1 LGTAQVSATLVRKA
15 AGVTQTLTNA
25 TTRNDSGAQMTDG
38 KTAFR
43 IGIGGIA
50 IESST
55 FSPLPAT
62 IDDFTIHRGDE
73 IVANY
78 PYFEKGTFEGRENVE
93 WLGTLK
99 ARAIP
104 GGPIERASYDA
115 MKDELI
121 GRLLAVLPLDGF
133 FFDIHGAMSVI
144 GLDDAEGDLI
154 TAIRDLVGP
163 ECIISTGMDLHGNV
177 SDVLVGAID
186 CFTAYRQAPHVD
198 AMETKARA
206 VRNLLTLLDTGTRPY
221 RAFVRI
227 PVNLPGERTSTM
239 WEPGA
244 TVYKRLE
251 ESDGIPGLIDASLWV
266 GYVWA
271 DQPRANATTV
281 VTGTDVEAISGEAL
295 KIAKRYWDAR
305 QDFGFGVPTG
315 TGDWVIDE
323 ALKLNQKAVL
333 ISDSGDNP
341 TAGGAGD
348 IPYMAERCLAREDLA
363 SGERTAI
370 VSAIAGAEAVQ
381 TALAAGVGGEVEA
394 TIGGVNDPVNGSPLT
409 FRGVVHSI
417 YRNDPVGGDI
427 AVIRSGG
434 VHVIVPSR
442 RKPYHHMHE
451 FANLNLDVQD
461 FDITIGKWGYLEPEL
476 KQAASAAFQALSPGA
491 VNQNIPSL
499 TFERVERPVYPLDPE
514 MPEPEWKVKVFEPI
528 G

>member
-1 LGTAQVSATLVRKA
+1 MTA
-15 AGVTQTLTNA
+15 GY
-25 TTRNDSGAQMTDG
+25 
-38 KTAFR
+38 R

-62 IDDFTIHRGDE
+62 IDDFAIHRGPE

-78 PYFEKGTFEGRENVE
+78 PYFVNGTFEGRDDVE
-93 WLGTLK
+93 WFGTLK

-104 GGPIERASYDA
+104 GGPVERESYETMKAELLERLAASA
-115 MKDELI
+115 
-121 GRLLAVLPLDGF
+121 PLDGF
-133 FFDIHGAMSVI
+133 FFDIHGAMTVQ

-154 TAIRDLVGP
+154 TAIRGIVGFG
-163 ECIISTGMDLHGNV
+163 CVISTGMDLHGNV

-206 VRNLLTLLDTGTRPY
+206 VRNLLMLLDTGIRPH

-251 ESDGIPGLIDASLWV
+251 DSDGVPGVIDASLWV

-281 VTGTDVEAISGEAL
+281 VTGTDVEAIRGEAL
-295 KIAKRYWDAR
+295 TIAKRYWDAR
-305 QDFGFGVPTG
+305 HDFGFGVPTG
-315 TGDWVIDE
+315 SADWALDE

-348 IPYMAERCLAREDLA
+348 IPYVVERALARSDLA

-370 VSAIAGAEAVQ
+370 VSAIAGAEAV
-381 TALAAGVGGEVEA
+381 AIAKDPGIGAEVDVV
-394 TIGGVNDPVNGSPLT
+394 IGGVNDPVNGSPLPLH
-409 FRGVVHSI
+409 GVVHAI
-417 YRNDPVGGDI
+417 YENDPVGGDI
-427 AVIRSGG
+427 VVIRSGG

-442 RKPYHHMHE
+442 RKPYHHLRE
-451 FANLNLDVQD
+451 FANLGLDVKA
-461 FDITIGKWGYLEPEL
+461 FDVTVGKWGYLEPEL
-476 KQAASAAFQALSPGA
+476 REVASAAFQALTPGA
-491 VNQNIPSL
+491 VNQDIPSL
-499 TFERVERPVYPLDPE
+499 TFERVERPVYPLDPD
-514 MPEPEWKVKVFEPI
+514 MPEPNWDVRVFPPI
-528 G
+528 A

>member
-1 LGTAQVSATLVRKA
+1 MASA
-15 AGVTQTLTNA
+15 
-25 TTRNDSGAQMTDG
+25 SGNRY
-38 KTAFR
+38 R

-62 IDDFTIHRGDE
+62 VDDFTIQRGDE

-78 PYFEKGTFEGRENVE
+78 PYFENGTFEGRQDVE

-104 GGPIERASYDA
+104 GGPVAGESYAA
-115 MKDELI
+115 MKGELLQ
-121 GRLLAVLPLDGF
+121 RLHAALPLDGF
-133 FFDIHGAMSVI
+133 FYDIHGAMSVV

-154 TAIRDLVGP
+154 TAIREAVGP

-206 VRNLLTLLDTGTRPY
+206 IRNLLNLLDEGVRPY
-221 RAFVRI
+221 RAWARI
-227 PVNLPGERTSTM
+227 PVNLPGEKTSTM

-251 ESDGIPGLIDASLWV
+251 ESDGVPGVLDASLWV

-281 VTGTDVEAISGEAL
+281 VTGTDPNAIRGEAE
-295 KIAKRYWDAR
+295 KIARRYWDAR
-305 QDFGFGVPTG
+305 AEFRFGVPTG
-315 TGDWVIDE
+315 TADWTIDE

-348 IPYMAERCLAREDLA
+348 IPYMVERLLARPELA
-363 SGERTAI
+363 SGERTAM
-370 VSAIAGAEAVQ
+370 VSAIASPEAVRI
-381 TALAAGVGGEVEA
+381 AKAAGVGAEVDVV
-394 TIGGVNDPVNGSPLT
+394 IGGINDPVNGSPLP
-409 FRGVVHSI
+409 VHGEVYSI
-417 YRNDPVGGDI
+417 YENDPVGGDI
-427 AVIRSGG
+427 VVIRSGG
-434 VHVIVPSR
+434 VHIVVPTR
-442 RKPYHHMHE
+442 RKPYHHLKE
-451 FANLNLDVQD
+451 FANLNLAIPD
-461 FDITIGKWGYLEPEL
+461 FDITVGKWGYLEPEL
-476 KQAASAAFQALSPGA
+476 KNAASAAFQALTPGA
-491 VNQNIPSL
+491 VNQDIESL
-499 TFERVERPVYPLDPE
+499 PFKRVDRPVFPLDRDMAEPDWAERVRIFP
-514 MPEPEWKVKVFEPI
+514 PI

>member
-1 LGTAQVSATLVRKA
+1 MSK
-15 AGVTQTLTNA
+15 
-25 TTRNDSGAQMTDG
+25 SY
-38 KTAFR
+38 R

-62 IDDFTIHRGDE
+62 IDDFVIHRGEE

-78 PYFEKGTFEGRENVE
+78 PYFENGTFEGRDDVE
-93 WLGTLK
+93 WFGTLK

-104 GGPIERASYDA
+104 GGPVERESYEA
-115 MKDELI
+115 MKGELLE
-121 GRLLAVLPLDGF
+121 RLRAALPLDGF
-133 FFDIHGAMSVI
+133 FFDIHGAMTVL

-154 TAIRDLVGP
+154 SAIRETVGP
-163 ECIISTGMDLHGNV
+163 GCIISTGMDLHGNV

-206 VRNLLTLLDTGTRPY
+206 VRNLLSLLDSGTRPS

-227 PVNLPGERTSTM
+227 AVNLPGEKTSTM

-244 TVYKRLE
+244 TIYRQLA
-251 ESDGIPGLIDASLWV
+251 ESDPVPGVIDASLWV

-281 VTGTDVEAISGEAL
+281 VTGTDEQAIGAEAL
-295 KIAKRYWDAR
+295 KIARRYWDAR
-305 QDFGFGVPTG
+305 DEFRFGVPTG
-315 TGDWVIDE
+315 TADWAIDE

-348 IPYMAERCLAREDLA
+348 IPYMVERLIARPELA

-370 VSAIAGAEAVQ
+370 VGAIASAGAVEQAK
-381 TALAAGVGGEVEA
+381 AAGVGGEV
-394 TIGGVNDPVNGSPLT
+394 TVMIGGINDPVNGSPYELT
-409 FRGVVHSI
+409 GVVYSL
-417 YRNDPVGGDI
+417 YENDPVGGDI
-427 AVIRSGG
+427 AVIRHGG

-442 RKPYHHMHE
+442 RKPYHHMRE
-451 FANLNLDVQD
+451 FGNLNLDVQD
-461 FDITIGKWGYLEPEL
+461 FDLTVGKWGYLEPEL
-476 KQAASAAFQALSPGA
+476 KNAASAAFQALTPGA
-491 VNQNIPSL
+491 VNQDIESL
-499 TFERVERPVYPLDPE
+499 PFERVERPVFPLDRE
-514 MPEPEWKVKVFEPI
+514 MAEPDWQVTIFPPI
-528 G
+528 S

>member
-1 LGTAQVSATLVRKA
+1 
-15 AGVTQTLTNA
+15 VTQGGTK
-25 TTRNDSGAQMTDG
+25 RY
-38 KTAFR
+38 R

-62 IDDFTIHRGDE
+62 IDDFTIHRGAE
-73 IVANY
+73 IVDNY
-78 PYFEKGTFEGRENVE
+78 PYFEDGTFEGRDDVE

-104 GGPIERASYDA
+104 GGPVETASYEA
-115 MKDELI
+115 MKGELLQ
-121 GRLLAVLPLDGF
+121 RLTASLPLDGY
-133 FFDIHGAMSVI
+133 FFDIHGAMSVL

-154 TAIRDLVGP
+154 TAIREAVGP
-163 ECIISTGMDLHGNV
+163 ACVISTGMDLHGNV

-206 VRNLLTLLDTGTRPY
+206 VRNLLSLLDSGTRPL

-227 PVNLPGERTSTM
+227 PVNLPGEKTSTM

-251 ESDGIPGLIDASLWV
+251 ESDPVPGVIDASLWV

-281 VTGTDVEAISGEAL
+281 VTGTDVDAIKGEAL
-295 KIAKRYWDAR
+295 KIAKRYWEAR
-305 QDFGFGVPTG
+305 DEFRFGVPTG
-315 TGDWVIDE
+315 TADWTIDE

-348 IPYMAERCLAREDLA
+348 IPYMVERCLARPDLA

-370 VSAIAGAEAVQ
+370 VSAIASAAAVRIAKEAGIG
-381 TALAAGVGGEVEA
+381 AGVDIV
-394 TIGGVNDPVNGSPLT
+394 IGGVNDPVNGSPLALH
-409 FRGVVHSI
+409 GVIHSI
-417 YRNDPVGGDI
+417 YENDPVGADI
-427 AVIRSGG
+427 VVIRSGG

-442 RKPYHHMHE
+442 RKPYHHMRE
-451 FANLNLDVQD
+451 FANLGLDVQD
-461 FDITIGKWGYLEPEL
+461 FDVTVGKWGYLEPEL
-476 KQAASAAFQALSPGA
+476 KAAASAAFQALTPGA
-491 VNQNIPSL
+491 VNQDIESL
-499 TFERVERPVYPLDPE
+499 PFARVDRPVFPLDRD
-514 MPEPEWKVKVFEPI
+514 MAEPDWEIRVFDPI
-528 G
+528 S

>member
-1 LGTAQVSATLVRKA
+1 
-15 AGVTQTLTNA
+15 VTQDQD
-25 TTRNDSGAQMTDG
+25 TR
-38 KTAFR
+38 KTYR

-62 IDDFTIHRGDE
+62 IDDFTIQRGDE

-78 PYFEKGTFEGRENVE
+78 PYFEDGTFEGRGDVE
-93 WLGTLK
+93 WFGTLK

-104 GGPIERASYDA
+104 GGPVAAESYAA
-115 MKDELI
+115 MKEELLE
-121 GRLLAVLPLDGF
+121 RLRAALPLDGF
-133 FFDIHGAMSVI
+133 FYDIHGAMTVI

-154 TAIRDLVGP
+154 TAIRETVGP

-206 VRNLLTLLDTGTRPY
+206 VRNLLALLDSGTRPF
-221 RAFVRI
+221 RAWTRI
-227 PVNLPGERTSTM
+227 PVNLPGEKTSTM
-239 WEPGA
+239 WEPGT
-244 TVYKRLE
+244 TVYKRME
-251 ESDGIPGLIDASLWV
+251 ESDGLPGVIDASLWV

-281 VTGTDVEAISGEAL
+281 VTGTDVEAIRREAK

-305 QDFGFGVPTG
+305 EEFRFGVPTG
-315 TGDWVIDE
+315 PADWTIEE

-348 IPYMAERCLAREDLA
+348 IPYMVERLLANPALA
-363 SGERTAI
+363 SGERTAM
-370 VSAIAGAEAVQ
+370 VSAIASPEAVQ
-381 TALAAGVGGEVEA
+381 AAKAAGVGNEVTV
-394 TIGGVNDPVNGSPLT
+394 TIGGVNDPVNGSPFT
-409 FRGVVHSI
+409 FTGTVFSI
-417 YRNDPVGGDI
+417 YENDPVGGDI
-427 AVIRSGG
+427 VVVRSGG
-434 VHVIVPSR
+434 VHVVIPTK
-442 RKPYHHMHE
+442 RKPYHHLKE
-451 FANLNLDVQD
+451 FANLGLAIPD
-461 FDITIGKWGYLEPEL
+461 FDITVGKWGYLEPEL
-476 KQAASAAFQALSPGA
+476 KNAASAAFQALTPGA
-491 VNQNIPSL
+491 VNQDIESL
-499 TFERVERPVYPLDPE
+499 PFARVQRPVFPLDRE
-514 MPEPEWKVKVFEPI
+514 FPEPDWDETIRVFEPI

>member
-1 LGTAQVSATLVRKA
+1 MTA
-15 AGVTQTLTNA
+15 GY
-25 TTRNDSGAQMTDG
+25 
-38 KTAFR
+38 R

-62 IDDFTIHRGDE
+62 IDDFTIHRGPE
-73 IVANY
+73 IVASY
-78 PYFEKGTFEGRENVE
+78 PYFENGTFEGRDDVE
-93 WLGTLK
+93 WFGTLK

-104 GGPIERASYDA
+104 GGPVTRESYETMKAELLERLAASA
-115 MKDELI
+115 
-121 GRLLAVLPLDGF
+121 PLDGF
-133 FFDIHGAMSVI
+133 FYDIHGAMTVQ

-154 TAIRDLVGP
+154 TAIRGIVGT
-163 ECIISTGMDLHGNV
+163 ECVISTGMDLHGNV

-206 VRNLLTLLDTGTRPY
+206 VRNLLMLLDSGVRPH

-244 TVYKRLE
+244 TLYKRLE
-251 ESDGIPGLIDASLWV
+251 ESDGVPGVIDASLWV

-281 VTGTDVEAISGEAL
+281 VTGTDIEAIRGEAL

-305 QDFGFGVPTG
+305 HDFGFGVPTG
-315 TGDWVIDE
+315 NADWALDE

-348 IPYMAERCLAREDLA
+348 IPYMVERALARPDLA

-370 VSAIAGAEAVQ
+370 VSAIASAEAVHI
-381 TALAAGVGGEVEA
+381 AKSAGIGKEVDVV
-394 TIGGVNDPVNGSPLT
+394 IGGVNDPVNGSPLPLH
-409 FRGVVHSI
+409 GVVHSI
-417 YRNDPVGGDI
+417 YEDDPVGGDI
-427 AVIRSGG
+427 VVIRSGG
-434 VHVIVPSR
+434 VHVIIPSR
-442 RKPYHHMHE
+442 RKPYHHLRE
-451 FANLNLDVQD
+451 FANLGLDMKA
-461 FDITIGKWGYLEPEL
+461 FDVTVGKWGYLEPEL
-476 KQAASAAFQALSPGA
+476 REVASAAFQALTPGA
-491 VNQNIPSL
+491 VNQDIPSL
-499 TFERVERPVYPLDPE
+499 TFERVERPVFPLDPD
-514 MPEPEWKVKVFEPI
+514 MPEPEWQVQVFPPI

>member
-1 LGTAQVSATLVRKA
+1 
-15 AGVTQTLTNA
+15 
-25 TTRNDSGAQMTDG
+25 MG
-38 KTAFR
+38 KTYR

-55 FSPLPAT
+55 FSPLPST
-62 IDDFTIHRGDE
+62 IDDFTISRGEE
-73 IVANY
+73 IVAGY
-78 PYFEKGTFEGRENVE
+78 PYFDNGTFEGRDDVE
-93 WLGTLK
+93 WIGTLK

-104 GGPIERASYDA
+104 GGPVEAESYAA

-121 GRLLAVLPLDGF
+121 ERLTAALPLDGF

-154 TAIRDLVGP
+154 TAIRENVGP
-163 ECIISTGMDLHGNV
+163 HCVISTGMDLHGNV

-206 VRNLLTLLDTGTRPY
+206 VRNLLALLDSGTRPL

-244 TVYKRLE
+244 TVYRKLE
-251 ESDGIPGLIDASLWV
+251 ESDPVPGVIDASLWV

-281 VTGTDVEAISGEAL
+281 VTGTDEAAISGEAL
-295 KIAKRYWDAR
+295 KIARRYWDAR
-305 QDFGFGVPTG
+305 EYFDFGVPTG
-315 TGDWVIDE
+315 TADWAIEE
-323 ALKLNQKAVL
+323 ALKLNQKGVL

-348 IPYMAERCLAREDLA
+348 IPYMVERLLARPELA
-363 SGERTAI
+363 SGERTAN
-370 VSAIAGAEAVQ
+370 VGAIASAEAVA
-381 TALAAGVGGEVEA
+381 TAIAAGIGGEVTV
-394 TIGGVNDPVNGSPLT
+394 TIGGVNDPVNGSPLELT
-409 FRGVVHSI
+409 GVVHSI
-417 YRNDPVGGDI
+417 YENDPVGGDI
-427 AVIRSGG
+427 AVIRHGG
-434 VHVIVPSR
+434 VYVIVPSR
-442 RKPYHHMHE
+442 RKPYHHMRE
-451 FANLNLDVQD
+451 FANLGLDVQD
-461 FDITIGKWGYLEPEL
+461 FDITVGKWGYLEPEL
-476 KQAASAAFQALSPGA
+476 KAAASAAFQALTPGA
-491 VNQNIPSL
+491 VNQDIESL
-499 TFERVERPVYPLDPE
+499 TFERVDRPVFPLDRD
-514 MPEPEWKVKVFEPI
+514 MAEPDWKVQIFPAL

>member
-1 LGTAQVSATLVRKA
+1 MS
-15 AGVTQTLTNA
+15 
-25 TTRNDSGAQMTDG
+25 TRY
-38 KTAFR
+38 R

-62 IDDFTIHRGDE
+62 IDDFLIHRGNE
-73 IVANY
+73 IVVNY
-78 PYFEKGTFEGRENVE
+78 PYFEGGTFERRDDVE
-93 WLGTLK
+93 WIGTLK

-104 GGPIERASYDA
+104 GGPIERTSYDA
-115 MKDELI
+115 MKSELI
-121 GRLLAVLPLDGF
+121 ERLQAALPLDGF
-133 FFDIHGAMSVI
+133 FFDIHGAMTVI

-154 TAIRDLVGP
+154 TAIRETVGSA
-163 ECIISTGMDLHGNV
+163 CIISTGMDLHGNV

-206 VRNLLTLLDTGTRPY
+206 VRSLLSLLDSGTRPL

-227 PVNLPGERTSTM
+227 PVNLPGEKTSTM

-244 TVYKRLE
+244 TVYKQLE
-251 ESDGIPGLIDASLWV
+251 ESDPVAGVIDASLWV

-281 VTGTDVEAISGEAL
+281 VTGTDEEAIRGEAL

-305 QDFGFGVPTG
+305 AEFRFGVPTG
-315 TGDWVIDE
+315 TADWAIDE

-348 IPYMAERCLAREDLA
+348 VPYMVERLIARPDLA

-370 VSAIAGAEAVQ
+370 VGAIASAEAVR
-381 TALAAGVGGEVEA
+381 AAKAAGIGGEVTV
-394 TIGGVNDPVNGSPLT
+394 TIRGVNDPVNGSPLELT
-409 FRGVVHSI
+409 GVVYSI
-417 YRNDPVGGDI
+417 YENVPVGGDI
-427 AVIRSGG
+427 AVIRHGG
-434 VHVIVPSR
+434 VYVIVPSR
-442 RKPYHHMHE
+442 RKPYHHMRE

-461 FDITIGKWGYLEPEL
+461 FDLTVGKWGYLEPEL
-476 KQAASAAFQALSPGA
+476 KNAASAAYQALTPGA
-491 VNQNIPSL
+491 VNQDIESL
-499 TFERVERPVYPLDPE
+499 PFERVERPVFPLDRD
-514 MPEPEWKVKVFEPI
+514 MAEPDWQVTVFPPI
-528 G
+528 A

>member
-1 LGTAQVSATLVRKA
+1 
-15 AGVTQTLTNA
+15 
-25 TTRNDSGAQMTDG
+25 MT
-38 KTAFR
+38 KRYR

-62 IDDFTIHRGDE
+62 IDDFLIHRGEE

-78 PYFEKGTFEGRENVE
+78 PYFENGTFEGREDVE
-93 WLGTLK
+93 WIGTLK

-115 MKDELI
+115 MKGELI
-121 GRLLAVLPLDGF
+121 ERLQAALPLDGF
-133 FFDIHGAMSVI
+133 FFDIHGAMTVL

-154 TAIRDLVGP
+154 TTIRETVGP
-163 ECIISTGMDLHGNV
+163 DCIISTGMDLHGNV

-206 VRNLLTLLDTGTRPY
+206 VRNLLALLDSGTRPL

-227 PVNLPGERTSTM
+227 PVNLPGEKTSTM

-251 ESDGIPGLIDASLWV
+251 ESDPVPGVIDASLWV

-281 VTGTDVEAISGEAL
+281 VTGTDEHAIRAEAL

-305 QDFGFGVPTG
+305 EEFRFGVPTG
-315 TGDWVIDE
+315 TADWTIDE

-348 IPYMAERCLAREDLA
+348 IPYMVERLIARPDLA

-370 VSAIAGAEAVQ
+370 VGAIASAEAVER
-381 TALAAGVGGEVEA
+381 AKAAGIGGEVTV
-394 TIGGVNDPVNGSPLT
+394 TIGGVNDPVNGSPYELS
-409 FRGVVHSI
+409 GVVYSI
-417 YRNDPVGGDI
+417 YENDPVGGDI
-427 AVIRSGG
+427 AVIRHGG

-442 RKPYHHMHE
+442 RKPYHHMRE

-461 FDITIGKWGYLEPEL
+461 FDLTVGKWGYLEPEL
-476 KQAASAAFQALSPGA
+476 KQAASAAYQALTPGA
-491 VNQNIPSL
+491 VNQDIESL
-499 TFERVERPVYPLDPE
+499 SFERVERPVFPLDRD
-514 MPEPEWKVKVFEPI
+514 MAEPDWQVTIFPPI
-528 G
+528 A

>member
-1 LGTAQVSATLVRKA
+1 MNQDRP
-15 AGVTQTLTNA
+15 NY
-25 TTRNDSGAQMTDG
+25 
-38 KTAFR
+38 R

-55 FSPLPAT
+55 FSPLLST
-62 IDDFTIHRGDE
+62 IDDFTIQRGSE
-73 IVANY
+73 IIAGY
-78 PYFEKGTFEGRENVE
+78 PYFEEGIFEGRTDVE

-104 GGPIERASYDA
+104 GGPVATDSYKA
-115 MKDELI
+115 MKAELLE
-121 GRLLAVLPLDGF
+121 RLQRALPLDGF
-133 FFDIHGAMSVI
+133 FYDIHGAMTVI

-154 TAIRDLVGP
+154 SAIRAVVGP
-163 ECIISTGMDLHGNV
+163 GCNISTGMDLHGNV
-177 SDVLVGAID
+177 SDVLVGAVD

-206 VRNLLTLLDTGTRPY
+206 VRNLLMLLDGGTRPY
-221 RAFVRI
+221 RAWTRI

-244 TVYKRLE
+244 TVYRKLA
-251 ESDGIPGLIDASLWV
+251 ESDPVDGVIDASLWV

-281 VTGTDVEAISGEAL
+281 VTGTGVEAIRGEAL

-305 QDFGFGVPTG
+305 TDFGFGVPTESA
-315 TGDWVIDE
+315 DWTIDE

-348 IPYMAERCLAREDLA
+348 IPYMVERLLARPELA

-370 VSAIAGAEAVQ
+370 VSAIASAEAVRI
-381 TALAAGVGGEVEA
+381 AVAAGVGAEVDVV
-394 TIGGVNDPVNGSPLT
+394 IGGVNDPVNGSPLALH
-409 FRGVVHSI
+409 GEVHSI
-417 YRNDPVGGDI
+417 YENDPVGGDI
-427 AVIRSGG
+427 VVIRSGG
-434 VHVIVPSR
+434 VHVVIPSR
-442 RKPYHHMHE
+442 RKPYHQMRE
-451 FANLNLDVQD
+451 FANLGLHIADH
-461 FDITIGKWGYLEPEL
+461 DITVGKWGYLEPEL
-476 KQAASAAFQALSPGA
+476 KTAASAAFQALTPGA
-491 VNQNIPSL
+491 VNQDIESL
-499 TFERVERPVYPLDPE
+499 EFTRVERPVFPLDRD
-514 MPEPEWKVKVFEPI
+514 MPEPDWEIRIFPPI